1 MGPKMTRVLP
11 MIGALVLGVIVPLQ
25 SEASSASSCIIEMS
39 SPALKSIHSEL
50 REAQAD
56 DELIISVDAQN
67 CSESSREF
75 VAIVEVRNS
84 LGITEN
90 LVLQPVT
97 LEGNAPI
104 QIGISWIPAYGDD
117 YQLRAFA
124 VSNVTLPSA
133 LSPVVVSDAQIA
145 EHNTENLVLEFDV
158 TKTDVS
164 TAESYGTSYYL
175 VNNGS
180 RTVSLTVDG
189 YIGAYVSAN
198 GMTPVRLG
206 PDPSC
211 TWKHATRIAQPDVVL
226 RPGEMMNL
234 TEISS
239 VSEAPKYPGTYYIS
253 PFVILSVQAEDRVK
267 CLEVVGNTVA
277 LNVTGPAYEGVRLVL
292 KTDKESYTVDED
304 VHMSLYIENVSDEPF
319 VLTEQDTRITIQSDN
334 GMGTIVAGLTVDS
347 FGPTTVEPH
356 SIYRLDD
363 AVPLVWDLGDVYQ
376 IPPQDDDNNVEA
388 ISGTY
393 FISASFTYPY
403 LESETLEISV
413 RES

>member
-1 MGPKMTRVLP
+1 

-25 SEASSASSCIIEMS
+25 SEASPASSCMVEMS
-39 SPALKSIHSEL
+39 SPVLKSIHSEL

-56 DELIISVDAQN
+56 DELIISIDAQN

-97 LEGNAPI
+97 LEGNAQI
-104 QIGISWIPAYGDD
+104 QIGISWIPSYGDD

-145 EHNTENLVLEFDV
+145 ERNTENLVLEFDV
-158 TKTDVS
+158 TKTDVL
-164 TAESYGTSYYL
+164 TGEQYGTSYYL

-189 YIGAYVSAN
+189 YIGTYVSAN
-198 GMTPVRLG
+198 DMTPARLG

-211 TWKHATRIAQPDVVL
+211 TWKHATRIAQPDATL
-226 RPGEMMNL
+226 KPGERMNL
-234 TEISS
+234 TETSS
-239 VSEAPKYPGTYYIS
+239 VSEAPKYPAIYHIR
-253 PFVILSVQAEDRVK
+253 PFVILSVQAQDRVK

-277 LNVTGPAYEGVRLVL
+277 LNVTGQAYERVRLVL
-292 KTDKESYTVDED
+292 ETDKESYTVGED
-304 VHMSLYIENVSDEPF
+304 VHMSLFIENVSDEPF
-319 VLTEQDTRITIQSDN
+319 VLTEQDIRITIQSDN
-334 GMGTIVAGLTVDS
+334 EIGTLVAGLTIDR
-347 FGPTTVEPH
+347 FGPITVEPH

-363 AVPLVWDLGDVYQ
+363 AIPLVWDLGDVYQ
-376 IPPQDDDNNVEA
+376 IPPQDDDNSVDA
-388 ISGTY
+388 IPGTY
-393 FISASFTYPY
+393 LISASFTFPY

-413 RES
+413 IES